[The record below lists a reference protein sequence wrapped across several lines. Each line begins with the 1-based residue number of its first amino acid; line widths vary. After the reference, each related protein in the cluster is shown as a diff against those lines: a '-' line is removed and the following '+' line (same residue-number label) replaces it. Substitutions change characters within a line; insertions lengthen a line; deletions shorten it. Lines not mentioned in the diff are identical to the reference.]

1 MKFSDHIKDR
11 EFNKFSVKNGRR
23 VVNTDS
29 PALSSTPYGERF
41 VAQRTT
47 LFEGKA
53 NVPSVS
59 QIRNNV
65 IVNPPESSS
74 SVNVSNGEF
83 EINSL
88 PNSEIIFES
97 GERGRYAPGYEAQ
110 AGIGFRIPDLELTGE
125 SEIEWGYFQG
135 EAGFGFGK
143 DSQGFYVFIKTNGE
157 KEKTRQ
163 SFLNVDKL
171 DGNGPSGYSLDLSD
185 GLIFQISYSW
195 YGYGAIKFSA
205 IIKSDDP
212 NIGDY
217 EQIIH
222 RFAPKGAA
230 SISQPNLHLTC
241 RIKNDQSEPILAY
254 VGGRQYSIVGKYSPE
269 FRITGEFRGSTTIGT
284 TFSPLITFRRKS
296 ESLSQLA
303 QSVKLRASSL
313 AVTDNVIYGYVF
325 DGQLTGANFQ
335 NPRRYTASET
345 TLEVDFSATAITGGI
360 GVGPTELAIEGQG
373 NRAQLTRL
381 GGLTF
386 DLIENKNI
394 TLVARAVTG
403 TATVNLSTLN
413 MTEEW

>member
-65 IVNPPESSS
+65 IVSPPESSS
-74 SVNVSNGEF
+74 SVNVSSGEF
-83 EINSL
+83 EINCL
-88 PNSEIIFES
+88 PSSEIIFES

-110 AGIGFRIPDLELTGE
+110 AGIGFRIPEVTLTGD
-125 SEIEWGYFQG
+125 SEIEWGYFEG
-135 EAGFGFGK
+135 EAGFGYGL
-143 DSQGFYVFIKTNGE
+143 DANGFYIFLKAHGTKT
-157 KEKTRQ
+157 KTRQ
-163 SFLNVDKL
+163 DDLNTDKL
-171 DGNGPSGYSLDLSD
+171 NGLGPSGYKLDLSD
-185 GLIFQISYSW
+185 GLIFQIDYSW
-195 YGYGAIKFSA
+195 YGYGAVKFSVL
-205 IIKSDDP
+205 IKSDDP

-217 EQIIH
+217 VQTIH
-222 RFAPKGAA
+222 RFAPKGGA
-230 SISQPNLHLTC
+230 SIAQPNLHLTC
-241 RIKNDQSEPILAY
+241 RINNDQETPIIAY
-254 VGGRQYSIVGKYSPE
+254 VGGRQYSIVGDYNPE
-269 FRITGEFRGSTTIGT
+269 IRVTGEFRGSTAVGT

-296 ESLSQLA
+296 ETLSQLA
-303 QSVKLRASSL
+303 QSVKLRSSSL
-313 AVTDNVIYGYVF
+313 AVTDNVVYGYIF

-345 TLEVDFSATAITGGI
+345 ALEVDFSATAITGGI

-373 NRAQLTRL
+373 NRAQITRI
-381 GGLTF
+381 GDLTF
-386 DLIENKNI
+386 DLIESKNI
-394 TLVARAVTG
+394 TLVARAITG